1 MRSRVKARP
10 GRGRKLVGEAKNQ
23 KDYTSN
29 SSDTRSL
36 LSYLPKNFDSKGLFM
51 VKAMLGKTRQGKKE
65 VRALA
70 TSKAEQEARAI
81 LDMGTQATR
90 ETSSMR

>member
-1 MRSRVKARP
+1 
-10 GRGRKLVGEAKNQ
+10 
-23 KDYTSN
+23 
-29 SSDTRSL
+29 
-36 LSYLPKNFDSKGLFM
+36 M

-70 TSKAEQEARAI
+70 TSKAEQEAKAI